1 MFKKLS
7 NEVEEFKDIDKV
19 FEKLQ
24 KIQTLARDT
33 QDFEV
38 VYQSK
43 FLV

>member
-1 MFKKLS
+1 MLKKLS
-7 NEVEEFKDIDKV
+7 SEVEAFKDIDKA

-33 QDFEV
+33 QEFEV

-43 FLV
+43 YLV